1 LRVLGPRRRTMVIA
15 FIDTETTGLDPS
27 RAEVIEFAAVKVSE
41 DGTEEVFHT
50 LVCPQ
55 RIDDADVRA
64 LEINGYA
71 RHPERWDTAPTMAE
85 VGPQILAFLK
95 GTVICGHNVAFDE
108 AMLNAN
114 LAKAGAKGRIP
125 YHKVDTVTL
134 AYEHLVPLGLER
146 LSLDSIRAFLGWS
159 KVGSHTAM
167 KDAEDVQRLY
177 NLTNRMGLIR
187 RLVLRFHIWRRGVA

>member
-1 LRVLGPRRRTMVIA
+1 MVIA

-27 RAEVIEFAAVKVSE
+27 RAEVIEFAAIRVAE

-50 LVCPQ
+50 LICPQ
-55 RIDDADVRA
+55 RIDDADMKA

-71 RHPERWDTAPTMAE
+71 RNSERWDLAPTMAE

-95 GTVICGHNVAFDE
+95 GSVICGHNVAFDE

-114 LAKAGAKGRIP
+114 LAKAGVKGRIP

-134 AYEHLVPLGLER
+134 AYEHLVPIGLKR
-146 LSLDSIRAFLGWS
+146 VSLDFIRAFLGWS
-159 KVGSHTAM
+159 QKDAHTAL
-167 KDAEDVQRLY
+167 KDVRDTQRLY

-187 RLVLRFHIWRRGVA
+187 RLVLRFHIWRRGTA